1 MNKIEKQAILQYF
14 KNCIVD
20 DSKESLSIELDMQ
33 KSNSWKIFLP
43 DKNNDFFVEN
53 FSFTDEEVNLFFEKL
68 KWWWKVLYWEEK
80 SGIILEN
87 IDIIEIEYKQYF
99 LEKSF
104 QEYKKN
110 ANWDK
115 KYWNNKNIKT
125 LIEFIQWDNNPLR
138 QKTIS
143 KINNFIYYTN
153 SDKEYLRWEYL
164 EKLFFSWDND
174 DWIEKVE
181 FFWNDIFLDFYDK
194 NKKEKIYICLEN
206 IITERNKKII
216 FQPLYFI
223 EVEIEE
229 NVEEHFFT
237 ISISESNVAFNFFVE
252 YYSKKLFKL
261 ENKNEKDEWFELEK
275 DIDWLSS
282 FKSKI
287 DLYKANII
295 KDFDKEKIKKN
306 PCLISANDIQF
317 IKWLLKE
324 YQELIDKKDLSDI
337 WDTGLGIIFNEWNFT
352 KNNIGQYTNFT
363 LLNKEQAL
371 AVKESLENKL
381 SVIVWP
387 PWTWKSQVVVNI
399 MLNAYINDKTVLFAS
414 KNNTA
419 VDTVLKKV
427 AELNLS
433 YYPFLRLWSK
443 NAQDEWYPKIKNSLL
458 QNTQT
463 HRIDFQKITKLQG
476 SILILE
482 KEIDIIEDNYLKYF
496 EEYEKLEIILNDY
509 EKSFKE
515 YIYTKKIISLDF
527 EQISKIKF
535 TYLKVLEEIRVKENE
550 IKNEIFKIQNSLNEN
565 KYLNNILLKIENWDL
580 DNINFWEIIFWL
592 ENHKKKLDNT
602 ELKIEIN
609 KSVFN
614 QKLIA
619 NSYDDYLKKISEILS
634 KMLIQNNFINYENI
648 KFSTLKEI
656 WWDIIE
662 AETFWFFRKLFW
674 FKSRQI
680 KKNRKSY
687 YEIIEYQKNEKIKD
701 YFLDFSEDI
710 NKNDDLLLK
719 IKEFI
724 SLKWFEE
731 KFVEYNKIHKE
742 YLLYLTESEKEIN
755 GIKWEYDNYI
765 KQISDKLFID
775 LDHYNYEKIITI
787 ISQIN
792 ELHLFIKNRNYLKIE
807 LTDKLNKNETLIIET
822 NNYFNKNYDKE
833 ILNYIS
839 KIYDNNFIAK
849 LDSILKLEEIDIQ
862 KNTISQRFQ
871 ELNYLEKNVT
881 ELNKEIFDLQWILK
895 DKSLDY
901 LSYKISENINDIK
914 PKLTDSVDKIYN
926 VFSFIKDWWESKD
939 AYLIEKYKKLF
950 EWIKIFITTNL
961 STTSIPLEKWFY
973 DYLIIDEA
981 SQNDIASIIPLLY
994 RVKNV
999 IIIWD
1004 PNQLQNIVSL
1014 KNDDIIKIFYKT
1026 LKKKN
1031 LNSKDYAEDFRDI
1044 YNFNNSVYSSFASI
1058 NKSKLNTSPIELK
1071 EHYRC
1076 HDDIINYSNF
1086 IIKDYKLF
1094 PKVYW
1099 KNKYLQNTWIPI
1111 WIHWVEDIKDY
1122 DYDDEKRN
1130 KSEADAII
1138 KYLKE
1143 ILQIMWDKV
1152 SIWIIAPFRN
1162 QVNYIN
1168 ELIRKNKLEWY
1179 ENVLVD
1185 TVHKFQWDEKDIIL
1199 FSTVYP
1205 NAKASIFLND
1215 VNLLNVAVSR
1225 ARNSF
1230 LIFWDKQAIKKYKS
1244 EKWDELLY
1252 TTLIKYIDSVNKWKE
1267 IVQYKKYDTEFEKV
1281 FFEELEKAGIK
1292 FDYQFPIYDWKY
1304 TLDFRVKLKW
1314 ANNYLNLELDWQIH
1328 NKQKSSD
1335 STRNRKVEKL
1345 WYKVIRYS
1353 NSYMKENMW
1362 EIIDWLKKI
1371 CEINSEVILDDLKN
1385 EKLEKKKLNHSWCKN
1400 IKNEFLK

>member
-1 MNKIEKQAILQYF
+1 MNKTEKEAILQYL

-20 DSKESLSIELDMQ
+20 DSKEELSIELDMQ
-33 KSNSWKIFLP
+33 KSNSWKLFLP
-43 DKNNDFFVEN
+43 DKNNDFLVEN
-53 FSFTDEEVNLFFEKL
+53 FSFTEEELNLFFEKL
-68 KWWWKVLYWEEK
+68 KWEWIWKEK
-80 SGIILEN
+80 SEIILEN
-87 IDIIEIEYKQYF
+87 MDILELENKEYF
-99 LEKSF
+99 LEKCF
-104 QEYKKN
+104 QEYKSNSNYDKT
-110 ANWDK
+110 NW
-115 KYWNNKNIKT
+115 NSKNIKT
-125 LIEFIQWDNNPLR
+125 LIEFIKWWDNSLR

-143 KINNFIYYTN
+143 KINNFIYYKN
-153 SDKEYLRWEYL
+153 SDKEYLKWEDL

-174 DWIEKVE
+174 EWIEKIE
-181 FFWNDIFLDFYDK
+181 FFWNDNFLDFYDK

-206 IITERNKKII
+206 VLTERNKKLI

-229 NVEEHFFT
+229 NAEEHFFT

-252 YYSKKLFKL
+252 YYWKKLFKL
-261 ENKNEKDEWFELEK
+261 ENKKEKDEWFELEK

-295 KDFDKEKIKKN
+295 KDFDKDKINKN
-306 PCLISANDIQF
+306 PCLISANDIWF

-324 YQELIDKKDLSDI
+324 YQELIDEKDLSDI
-337 WDTGLGIIFNEWNFT
+337 WNTGLWIIFNESNFT
-352 KNNIGQYTNFT
+352 KNNILEYTNFT

-399 MLNAYINDKTVLFAS
+399 MLNAYINNKTVLFAS

-443 NAQDEWYPKIKNSLL
+443 KAQDEWYPKIKNSLL

-463 HRIDFQKITKLQG
+463 HRIDFQKITQLQDSI
-476 SILILE
+476 SILE
-482 KEIDIIEDNYLKYF
+482 NEIDIIEDNYLEYF

-515 YIYTKKIISLDF
+515 YIYTKKIIWLDF
-527 EQISKIKF
+527 ELISEIKF
-535 TYLKVLEEIRVKENE
+535 SYLETLEKIEAKENE
-550 IKNEIFKIQNSLNEN
+550 IKNEIFKIQNILNEN
-565 KYLNNILLKIENWDL
+565 KYLNNILPKIENWNL
-580 DNINFWEIIFWL
+580 NNVNFWEIISWL
-592 ENHKKKLDNT
+592 EKHKNILDNT
-602 ELKIEIN
+602 ELKIEKN

-614 QKLIA
+614 EKLRA
-619 NSYDDYLKKISEILS
+619 NSYDDYLKNIPEVLS
-634 KMLIQNNFINYENI
+634 KILIKNNFINYENI
-648 KFSTLKEI
+648 KLSFLKEI
-656 WWDIIE
+656 QWDIIE
-662 AETFWFFRKLFW
+662 AENFWFFKKLFW

-680 KKNRKSY
+680 KKNRKLY
-687 YEIIEYQKNEKIKD
+687 YDIIEQQKNEKIKN
-701 YFLDFSEDI
+701 YFLDFSENI
-710 NKNDDLLLK
+710 NKNTELLFK
-719 IKEFI
+719 IKELYN
-724 SLKWFEE
+724 LKWFEE
-731 KFVEYNKIHKE
+731 KFVEYNKTNKE
-742 YLLYLTESEKEIN
+742 YSIYLTESEKEIN
-755 GIKWEYDNYI
+755 VVKWECDNYI
-765 KQISDKLFID
+765 KQISNELFID
-775 LDHYNYEKIITI
+775 LYNYEYEKIINVI
-787 ISQIN
+787 EQIHN
-792 ELHLFIKNRNYLKIE
+792 LYWFIKNKNYLKIE
-807 LTDKLNKNETLIIET
+807 LNDKLIKNQNLITET

-839 KIYDNNFIAK
+839 KIDNNNFIEK
-849 LDSILKLEEIDIQ
+849 LDSILKLEEINIQ
-862 KNTISQRFQ
+862 TNIISDRFQ

-881 ELNKEIFDLQWILK
+881 ELNKEVFELQWILK
-895 DKSLDY
+895 DTSLDY
-901 LSYKISENINDIK
+901 LSYQISENINDIK
-914 PKLTDSVDKIYN
+914 PKLTDSVDKIYSEWYKD
-926 VFSFIKDWWESKD
+926 FSKEWWSTSKTI
-939 AYLIEKYKKLF
+939 YLVEKYKKLF

-1026 LKKKN
+1026 LRKKN
-1031 LNSKDYAEDFRDI
+1031 LTSKDYAEDFRDI

-1058 NKSKLNTSPIELK
+1058 YKWKLNKNSVMLN
-1071 EHYRC
+1071 EHFRC
-1076 HDDIINYSNF
+1076 HQDIINYSNF
-1086 IIKDYKLF
+1086 IIEDYNLF

-1099 KNKYLQNTWIPI
+1099 KNKNLQNTWIPI
-1111 WIHWVEDIKDY
+1111 WIHWVEDIKSDNN
-1122 DYDDEKRN
+1122 ENSKRN
-1130 KSEADAII
+1130 EKEAESII
-1138 KYLKE
+1138 RYLKE
-1143 ILQIMWDKV
+1143 ILQIMWDKI

-1162 QVNYIN
+1162 QINYIN

-1205 NAKASIFLND
+1205 NTKAYKFLND

-1230 LIFWDKQAIKKYKS
+1230 LIFWDKQAIKNYKW
-1244 EKWDELLY
+1244 ENWEELLY
-1252 TTLIKYIDSVNKWKE
+1252 TTLIRYIESLNKWKE
-1267 IVQYKKYDTEFEKV
+1267 VVKYRKYDTEFEKI
-1281 FFEELEKAGIK
+1281 FFEELEKAWIK

-1314 ANNYLNLELDWQIH
+1314 ANNYLNLELDWEIH
-1328 NKQKSSD
+1328 NRQKSYD
-1335 STRNRKVEKL
+1335 YTRNRKVEKL

-1362 EIIDWLKKI
+1362 EVIDWLKKI
-1371 CEINSEVILDDLKN
+1371 CE
-1385 EKLEKKKLNHSWCKN
+1385 LN
-1400 IKNEFLK
+1400 